1 MKHETRNTKHETR
14 NCVLGHTGPAG
25 VHLSSWEGS
34 ESIFRETV
42 ALFSPPPPVQTGY
55 PFTPC

>member
-1 MKHETRNTKHETR
+1 MKHETR

-42 ALFSPPPPVQTGY
+42 ALFPPPPVQTGY